1 MVFALAF
8 WEVDA
13 GGPVSRSRA
22 GTRTGI
28 DFQFPQDPDSQ
39 QDGKVWQPQ
48 VWDYAYVSL
57 TNSIAFSP
65 TDTMPLTLR
74 AKAMMGAESAISA
87 ITILLVAAR
96 AVNILGS

>member
-1 MVFALAF
+1 M
-8 WEVDA
+8 
-13 GGPVSRSRA
+13 GR
-22 GTRTGI
+22 RTARRRNR
-28 DFQFPQDPDSQ
+28 
-39 QDGKVWQPQ
+39 

>member
-1 MVFALAF
+1 
-8 WEVDA
+8 
-13 GGPVSRSRA
+13 
-22 GTRTGI
+22 
-28 DFQFPQDPDSQ
+28 
-39 QDGKVWQPQ
+39 
-48 VWDYAYVSL
+48 VWDYVYVSL